1 MIDLITKAYVLKN
14 FAVDAIDFVK
24 ERMDDMDI
32 DLDTDRL
39 LHKVGLGRYRPAKS
53 AFGGFGIFVLGA
65 AAGIVA
71 GLAFATRTGTEFR
84 QDIKE
89 RARSLFGEME
99 MKADE
104 ISRKA
109 QAKLDQPRM

>member
-39 LHKVGLGRYRPAKS
+39 LHKVGLGRYRPARS

-65 AAGIVA
+65 VAGIVT
-71 GLAFATRTGTEFR
+71 GLAFATRPGTQFR
-84 QDIKE
+84 HDIKE
-89 RARSLFGEME
+89 KARSLFGEAE
-99 MKADE
+99 IKAEE